1 VIGGGRTRSRW
12 ETHASRETS
21 PLPGKRDALQFLI
34 NHLEGLLGG
43 SDVVVLPSATG
54 GIRVFDSW
62 RNRMAWSKAPLTAVA
77 DAAFTEAKTVLQ
89 RPSPFCGCRV
99 TPMLYDLAD
108 SNEWPLDERI
118 RA

>member
-1 VIGGGRTRSRW
+1 
-12 ETHASRETS
+12 
-21 PLPGKRDALQFLI
+21 
-34 NHLEGLLGG
+34 
-43 SDVVVLPSATG
+43 
-54 GIRVFDSW
+54 
-62 RNRMAWSKAPLTAVA
+62 MAWSKAPLTAVA